1 MNKALVNKIII
12 PAVLGVGLLVGGCSS
27 VLDTLPKFAQ
37 PGYHRDAKERE
48 IREEGRIM
56 KYNFYCEENGECY
69 PRQNYAYFKDGEWH
83 PVKGWTW
90 ANPDNPRDRR
100 VKKIEET
107 KK

>member
-1 MNKALVNKIII
+1 MKKTENVILVK
-12 PAVLGVGLLVGGCSS
+12 
-27 VLDTLPKFAQ
+27 
-37 PGYHRDAKERE
+37 
-48 IREEGRIM
+48 
-56 KYNFYCEENGECY
+56 
-69 PRQNYAYFKDGEWH
+69 NYAYFKDGEWH

>member
-56 KYNFYCEENGECY
+56 K
-69 PRQNYAYFKDGEWH
+69 
-83 PVKGWTW
+83 
-90 ANPDNPRDRR
+90 
-100 VKKIEET
+100 I
-107 KK
+107 